1 MEIKILRKIIN
12 DTKKI
17 DAIQRDEL
25 SNRSLY
31 SLQRDIDNNF
41 FTVVVLGEFKRGKS
55 TFVNAL
61 LGTPLLPMDILPET
75 ATINAIMYSENPQ
88 LSVVYM
94 DGRQEAGEPTY
105 EFLQNFSAQK
115 NNEERL
121 NKIKYIKIGYPLDIL
136 KNRIVLVDTPGV
148 SDLNQQRCDITYRF
162 LPKANAVLFLLD
174 ANSPLKKSEKEFI
187 EKQLFPL
194 GLKDIVFL
202 VNKYDC
208 IDEEEEDDD
217 FLDEIKARLSET
229 FHVGEKGAALDDI
242 ILYPLSA
249 RDALDGIA
257 ENDLNR
263 VKASGLPEVQES
275 LRKILNHG
283 DLENKKIKSYQ
294 MRLQNILSH
303 AIRSL
308 KSLRTLKKMDI
319 DTLKKACD
327 SLESIQA
334 ERIRNEKNIRIY
346 AEHNKE
352 NICMMADKSILYFQK
367 RLSEEIIASVETYRG
382 EDFKEYVEQNVMRR
396 IRYNLESW
404 IRTYSACIDTSL
416 TKMSQE
422 MAHGISWYFKTKIR
436 IETRKK
442 GKLRPIQEIL
452 SVEADDVSVVDT
464 QIRIAAGVGYV
475 GLLAIMGSTI
485 MPLIGVAAIPYF
497 RKKMLKNRLEEA
509 KAEVIPSLEEV
520 IADSITHLQK
530 EVHTYI
536 DQQTEQI
543 IGNTEYAYRVL
554 VQQLQ
559 DSLHAEL
566 VKKQA
571 STNNVENELKRIDDD
586 IISIRKLYDSL
597 VK

>member
-17 DAIQRDEL
+17 DAIQRNEL

-61 LGTPLLPMDILPET
+61 LGTPLLPMNILPET
-75 ATINAIMYSENPQ
+75 ATVNAIMYSENPQ

>member
-17 DAIQRDEL
+17 DAIQRNEL

-61 LGTPLLPMDILPET
+61 LGTPLLPMNILPET

-136 KNRIVLVDTPGV
+136 KNCIVLVDTPGV

>member
-61 LGTPLLPMDILPET
+61 LGTPLLPMNILPET

-404 IRTYSACIDTSL
+404 IRTYSACIDTSF

-566 VKKQA
+566 VKKKA

>member
-61 LGTPLLPMDILPET
+61 LGTPLLPMNILPET

-566 VKKQA
+566 VKKKA

>member
-17 DAIQRDEL
+17 DAIQRNEL

-61 LGTPLLPMDILPET
+61 LGTPLLPMNILPET

-174 ANSPLKKSEKEFI
+174 ANSPLKKSEKKFI

>member
-17 DAIQRDEL
+17 DAIQRNEL

-61 LGTPLLPMDILPET
+61 LGTPLLPMNILPET

-571 STNNVENELKRIDDD
+571 STNNVENELKRTDDD

>member
-61 LGTPLLPMDILPET
+61 LGTPLLPMNILPET

-566 VKKQA
+566 VKKRLLLI
-571 STNNVENELKRIDDD
+571 TWKMNLNVLMMILSVYVNYMIL
-586 IISIRKLYDSL
+586 L
-597 VK
+597 

>member
-17 DAIQRDEL
+17 DAIQRNEL

-61 LGTPLLPMDILPET
+61 LGTPLLPMNILPET

-442 GKLRPIQEIL
+442 GKLRSIQEIL

>member
-61 LGTPLLPMDILPET
+61 LGTPLLPMNILPET

-475 GLLAIMGSTI
+475 GLLTIMGSTI

-566 VKKQA
+566 VKKKA

>member
-17 DAIQRDEL
+17 DAIQRNEL

-61 LGTPLLPMDILPET
+61 LGTPLLPMNILPET

>member
-61 LGTPLLPMDILPET
+61 LGTPLLPMNILPET

>member
-61 LGTPLLPMDILPET
+61 LGTPLLPMNILPET

-187 EKQLFPL
+187 EKQLFPS

-275 LRKILNHG
+275 LRKILNHS

-566 VKKQA
+566 VKKKA

>member
-1 MEIKILRKIIN
+1 MKIEMLKKLIV
-12 DTKKI
+12 DTQKI
-17 DAIQRDEL
+17 DAVKRDEL
-25 SNRSLY
+25 SSRSLY
-31 SLQRDIDNNF
+31 ALQRDIDKNF

-61 LGTPLLPMDILPET
+61 LGTPLLPMNILPET
-75 ATINAIMYSENPQ
+75 ATINAIMYSEKPL
-88 LSVVYM
+88 LSIVYM
-94 DGRQEAGEPTY
+94 DGRQEEGEPTY
-105 EFLQNFSAQK
+105 EFLQNFSARE

-136 KNRIVLVDTPGV
+136 KRRIVLVDTPGV

-174 ANSPLKKSEKEFI
+174 ANSPLKKSEKEFV
-187 EKQLFPL
+187 EKQLFSL
-194 GLKDIVFL
+194 GIKDIIFL

-217 FLDEIKARLSET
+217 FLDEIKARLSEA
-229 FHVGEKGAALDDI
+229 FHIGEKGAVLNDI
-242 ILYPLSA
+242 TLYPLSA
-249 RDALDGIA
+249 REALDGIA
-257 ENDLNR
+257 ENDSNR
-263 VKASGLPEVQES
+263 VKASGLPEIQEA
-275 LRKILNHG
+275 LRKIFTHG
-283 DLENKKIKSYQ
+283 DLEKKKVESYKK
-294 MRLQNILSH
+294 RLQNILLH
-303 AIRSL
+303 TIRSL
-308 KSLRTLKKMDI
+308 KSLRTLKEMDI
-319 DTLKKACD
+319 DALKKACD

-334 ERIRNEKNIRIY
+334 DRIRNEKNIRIY

-422 MAHGISWYFKTKIR
+422 MAHGISWYFKTKIC

-442 GKLRPIQEIL
+442 GKLRLVQEIL
-452 SVEADDVSVVDT
+452 PVEADDVSVIDT
-464 QIRIAAGVGYV
+464 QIRLAAGVGCV
-475 GLLAIMGSTI
+475 GLLAIMGSSV

-497 RKKMLKNRLEEA
+497 RKKMLKNKLEEA
-509 KAEVIPSLEEV
+509 KTEVIPSLEEV

-530 EVHTYI
+530 DVHTYI

-543 IGNTEYAYRVL
+543 IGNTEYAYQVL

-559 DSLHAEL
+559 DGLHAEL
-566 VKKQA
+566 MKKKA
-571 STNNVENELKRIDDD
+571 SSNDMKNELKNIDDD
-586 IISIRKLYDSL
+586 IITIQKLYDFL
-597 VK
+597 KK

>member
-61 LGTPLLPMDILPET
+61 LGTPLLPMNILPET

-115 NNEERL
+115 NNEDRL

-566 VKKQA
+566 VKKKA

>member
-61 LGTPLLPMDILPET
+61 LGTPLLPMNILPET

-452 SVEADDVSVVDT
+452 SVEADDVSVLDT

-485 MPLIGVAAIPYF
+485 MPLG
-497 RKKMLKNRLEEA
+497 
-509 KAEVIPSLEEV
+509 
-520 IADSITHLQK
+520 
-530 EVHTYI
+530 
-536 DQQTEQI
+536 
-543 IGNTEYAYRVL
+543 
-554 VQQLQ
+554 
-559 DSLHAEL
+559 
-566 VKKQA
+566 
-571 STNNVENELKRIDDD
+571 
-586 IISIRKLYDSL
+586 
-597 VK
+597 